1 MPRVLEV
8 AAMSQAILQF
18 GSSRFLQA
26 HVDLFVSQALDRQQA
41 VGGIM
46 VVQTTDNAAS
56 SRRIAALALEPSYP
70 VQIRGLS
77 GGVEVNQYL
86 ICHAIRAAVRAQVD
100 WPLVRAAICTTV
112 QLIVSNTGDQGYLL
126 DPDDTPALLRE
137 TERVPRSFPA
147 KLLVLLYARWHAI
160 PDAPLSIYPCELVSR
175 NGEVL
180 RGVVSA
186 LAEHWSL
193 PQAFIDYLR
202 EQCLWLNSLVDRI
215 VSGALEPVGAIA
227 EPYALWA
234 IERQAGMIVPCSH
247 PALVLTDSLDDFER
261 RKLWLLNLGH
271 TYLAELWLAGRLHP
285 QATVL
290 EAMHERAVR
299 TELESVWRDE
309 VLPVFA
315 ALGQEAAARAYLDE
329 LRERLLNPFLAH
341 RIADIAQ
348 NHAQKKLRR
357 IAPVL
362 ECARQAGLQLTQ
374 SRLRT
379 ALASALTA

>member
-1 MPRVLEV
+1 
-8 AAMSQAILQF
+8 MSQPILQF

-26 HVDLFVSQALDRQQA
+26 HVDLFVSQALAREQA

-46 VVQTTDNAAS
+46 VVQTTGNAAS
-56 SRRIAALALEPSYP
+56 SRRIAALASQPSYP
-70 VQIRGLS
+70 VQIRGLA
-77 GGVEVNQYL
+77 GGVEVNQQL
-86 ICHAIRAAVRAQVD
+86 TGAAIRAAVHAQTD
-100 WPLVRAAICTTV
+100 WPLVLRAICTTV

-126 DPDDTPALLRE
+126 DPHDTPVLLAE
-137 TERVPRSFPA
+137 PERVPNSFPA
-147 KLLVLLYARWHAI
+147 KLLVLLHARWRAM

-180 RGVVSA
+180 RGVVST
-186 LAEHWSL
+186 LAEQWSL
-193 PQAFIDYLR
+193 PDAFIVYLR
-202 EQCLWLNSLVDRI
+202 DHCIWLNSLVDRI
-215 VSGALEPVGAIA
+215 VSAALEPVGAIA

-247 PALVLTDSLDDFER
+247 PAVVLTDSLDDFER

-290 EAMHERAVR
+290 EAMHDPAVR
-299 TELESVWRDE
+299 AELESVWSEE

-315 ALGQEAAARAYLDE
+315 ALGQDRAAREYLDE

-348 NHAQKKLRR
+348 NHAHKKLRR

-362 ECARQAGLQLTQ
+362 EYARQAGLKVPQP
-374 SRLRT
+374 RLRM
-379 ALASALTA
+379 ALASAFTA

>member
-1 MPRVLEV
+1 
-8 AAMSQAILQF
+8 MSQPILQF

-26 HVDLFVSQALDRQQA
+26 HVDLFVSQALAREQA

-46 VVQTTDNAAS
+46 VVQTTGNAAS
-56 SRRIAALALEPSYP
+56 SRRIAALASQPSYP
-70 VQIRGLS
+70 VQIRGLA
-77 GGVEVNQYL
+77 GGVEVNQL
-86 ICHAIRAAVRAQVD
+86 LTGAAIRAAVHAQTD
-100 WPLVRAAICTTV
+100 WPLVLRAICTTV

-126 DPDDTPALLRE
+126 DPHDTPVLLAE
-137 TERVPRSFPA
+137 PERVPNSFPA
-147 KLLVLLYARWHAI
+147 KLLVLLHARWRAM

-180 RGVVSA
+180 RGVVST
-186 LAEHWSL
+186 LAEQWSL
-193 PQAFIDYLR
+193 PDAFIVYLR
-202 EQCLWLNSLVDRI
+202 DHCIWLNSLVDRI
-215 VSGALEPVGAIA
+215 VSAALEPVGAIA

-247 PALVLTDSLDDFER
+247 PAVVLTDSLDDFER

-290 EAMHERAVR
+290 EAMHDPAVR
-299 TELESVWRDE
+299 AELESVWSEE

-315 ALGQEAAARAYLDE
+315 ALGQDRAAREYLDE
-329 LRERLLNPFLAH
+329 LRERLLNTFLAH

-348 NHAQKKLRR
+348 NHAHKKLRR

-362 ECARQAGLQLTQ
+362 EYARQAGLKVPQP
-374 SRLRT
+374 RLRM
-379 ALASALTA
+379 ALASAFTA